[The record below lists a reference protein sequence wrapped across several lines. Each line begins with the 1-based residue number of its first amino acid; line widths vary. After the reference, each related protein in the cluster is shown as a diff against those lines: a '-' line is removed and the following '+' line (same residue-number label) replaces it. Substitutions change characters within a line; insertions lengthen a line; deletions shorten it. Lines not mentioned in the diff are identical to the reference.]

1 MIHSMIYRSHTDLT
15 PSDDAYR
22 HIIDRARARNFS
34 LDITGFLH
42 WEDGIIHQWI
52 EGAAAELSI
61 VEQVILSDRRH
72 RNITV
77 LNRGHALER
86 EFEGWSMAANSSED
100 SPLFEFITRSAIPIS
115 AHAAY
120 ARNILSFMK
129 HRLPQAA

>member
-1 MIHSMIYRSHTDLT
+1 MIHSMIYRSHTDLK

-22 HIIDRARARNFS
+22 HIIDPARARNFS

-52 EGAAAELSI
+52 EGPAAELAI

-77 LNRGHALER
+77 LDRRHALER
-86 EFEGWSMAANSSED
+86 EFEGWSMAASTSED
-100 SPLFEFITRSAIPIS
+100 SSLFEFITRSAIAS
-115 AHAAY
+115 FAHAAH

-129 HRLPQAA
+129 HRLPQVA

>member
-22 HIIDRARARNFS
+22 HIIDRARPRNFN

-52 EGAAAELSI
+52 EGPAAELSI
-61 VEQVILSDRRH
+61 VEQIILSHRRH
-72 RNITV
+72 RNIIV
-77 LNRGHALER
+77 LDRGHALER
-86 EFEGWSMAANSSED
+86 EFEGWSMAASTSEESS
-100 SPLFEFITRSAIPIS
+100 LFEFITRSAIAS
-115 AHAAY
+115 FAHTAH

-129 HRLPQAA
+129 HRLPQVA